1 MQQHPKNMNS
11 IKKYAGLAGW
21 ITVCFAAAA
30 IGAYFDPGSWYESL
44 NKPDWTPPNR
54 LFPIVW
60 SFLYVMMAVSA
71 WLIWKEY
78 GFEQARNE
86 LRWFGIQLILNATW
100 SWIFFGEHL
109 ISTALGEIFLLW
121 IAILFTMILFW
132 QKNKI
137 AGWLLLPY
145 LLWVSY
151 ATALNFAIFQ
161 MN

>member
-1 MQQHPKNMNS
+1 MQPQQLELTLSPARGTNRS
-11 IKKYAGLAGW
+11 
-21 ITVCFAAAA
+21 
-30 IGAYFDPGSWYESL
+30 
-44 NKPDWTPPNR
+44 NKPGWTPPNR